1 MNPNLKTIGTVKLEC
16 SNIDEVTIQN
26 SVYDSGKFPS
36 SRTKKGKKSWRD
48 FKTSLFCVNWQ
59 FVSTYENSV
68 RNIYLGKN

>member
-36 SRTKKGKKSWRD
+36 SRTKKGKKS
-48 FKTSLFCVNWQ
+48 
-59 FVSTYENSV
+59 
-68 RNIYLGKN
+68 